1 MERSAYWTAEDEQPV
16 TREEA
21 EKAWAVEAQQV
32 LTRVA
37 ATYRGTIESNELANE
52 LQQATGIHTR
62 AQVRTW
68 LGSVLTTMARQG
80 HELGEPPLASLV
92 VQKSTGMVGTRYD
105 EILKATG
112 AEPAATDYER
122 EKLAADARLECY
134 RWADADMPDDG
145 GKAALTARYA
155 ASESRA
161 RKQRLAEA
169 PANVCPTCFMAIP
182 PTGECDNCG

>member
-21 EKAWAVEAQQV
+21 EKAWTVEAQQV

-37 ATYRGTIESNELANE
+37 GTYRATIESNELANE

-62 AQVRTW
+62 SQVRTW

-80 HELGEPPLASLV
+80 HELGEPPLAALV

-105 EILKATG
+105 EIL
-112 AEPAATDYER
+112 
-122 EKLAADARLECY
+122 
-134 RWADADMPDDG
+134 
-145 GKAALTARYA
+145 
-155 ASESRA
+155 
-161 RKQRLAEA
+161 
-169 PANVCPTCFMAIP
+169 
-182 PTGECDNCG
+182 